1 MNKVWLFILLS
12 FVFLLF
18 VGLISV
24 VRGQKTSAESF
35 FSILGN
41 YTNKSVPLGGSLT
54 VTPDSGASN
63 IGSATISVSGNFK
76 GSVTVSPTSGA
87 IRVLNAYPAG
97 TFTVTVRA
105 SDFAGFTLTR
115 SFNLTV
121 TNVSS
126 CSTLDFT
133 KAAATVEN
141 NPFGLI
147 LTADSKGLSGAIV
160 KLTDENGAVRT
171 VRSSSFGT
179 FQFDEVEAGQNYI
192 LSVSSKRF
200 QFTPRVIS
208 VSDNVEDLNL
218 TANE

>member
-35 FSILGN
+35 FPILGN

-63 IGSATISVSGNFK
+63 IGTATISVSGNFK
-76 GSVTVSPTSGA
+76 GSFTVSPTSGA
-87 IRVLNAYPAG
+87 IRVLNAYPTG

-105 SDFAGFTLTR
+105 SDFAGFTL
-115 SFNLTV
+115 
-121 TNVSS
+121 
-126 CSTLDFT
+126 
-133 KAAATVEN
+133 
-141 NPFGLI
+141 I
-147 LTADSKGLSGAIV
+147 
-160 KLTDENGAVRT
+160 
-171 VRSSSFGT
+171 
-179 FQFDEVEAGQNYI
+179 QFM
-192 LSVSSKRF
+192 
-200 QFTPRVIS
+200 PRVIS